1 MKRKS
6 ESLIPTGTIT
16 ALLLGLLFAA
26 THADAGATLYGVT
39 GAGGTPSAT
48 LHIIN
53 QSDASLTPILPL
65 NDNNGGQVI
74 AWNPND
80 GCMYHWTG
88 WPQANALFEKIDL
101 ETLTVTN
108 IPLSGFQTNE
118 IYGAAYNAASGNFLT
133 TDVGRSLTMV
143 TPDGQRTRIGTTPN
157 WVRGLTFRGQTLY
170 GGHNSLVPVN
180 SLFEIDPATGA
191 FLSTT
196 PVTLA
201 GYTVASFAAMAAHPD
216 TGELWAVLLVLEL
229 PKKSRLLTKLDP
241 QTGDATLVGALPDFS
256 GISSIAFVPDP
267 VTFESTAQ
275 DIANGLAADLIDN
288 SGVAQS
294 LLAKLKA
301 AAQAANDQPETAT
314 RMLIAFAL
322 ELEAQSGKHLS
333 PEMADL
339 LLKDAAALIEALGE

>member
-1 MKRKS
+1 MKLITQ
-6 ESLIPTGTIT
+6 SLIRAEYIAVLLFG
-16 ALLLGLLFAA
+16 LLLASN
-26 THADAGATLYGVT
+26 HAHAGATLYGVT

-48 LHIIN
+48 LHIID

-65 NDNNGGQVI
+65 KDNNGGQVI
-74 AWNPND
+74 AWNPDD
-80 GCMYHWTG
+80 GSMYHWTG
-88 WPQANALFEKIDL
+88 WPQSNALFEKIDL

-118 IYGAAYNAASGNFLT
+118 IYGAAYDAASGNFLT

-143 TPDGQRTRIGTTPN
+143 TPDGVRTRIGTTPN
-157 WVRGLTFRGQTLY
+157 WVRGLTFRGETLY

-180 SLFEIDPATGA
+180 SLFEIDPTTGE

-201 GYTVASFAAMAAHPD
+201 GYTVASFAAMATHPD

-241 QTGDATLVGALPDFS
+241 QTGVATLVGALPDFS

-275 DIANGLAADLIDN
+275 DIANGLAAELIDN
-288 SGVAQS
+288 SGFAQS

-301 AAQAANDQPETAT
+301 AAEVAKDDPETAT
-314 RMLIAFAL
+314 RMLFAFAL

-339 LLKDAAALIEALGE
+339 LLKDAAALVEALAE

>member
-1 MKRKS
+1 MKRNS
-6 ESLIPTGTIT
+6 NSFIRAARIA
-16 ALLLGLLFAA
+16 ALLPGLLLAA
-26 THADAGATLYGVT
+26 SRADAGATLYGVT
-39 GAGGTPSAT
+39 GRGGTPSAT
-48 LHIIN
+48 LHIID
-53 QSDASLTPILPL
+53 QSDASLTPVLPL

-74 AWNPND
+74 AWNPDD
-80 GCMYHWTG
+80 GYMYHWTG

-118 IYGAAYNAASGNFLT
+118 IYGAAWDAATGNFLT
-133 TDVGRSLTMV
+133 TDVSFNLAMV
-143 TPDGQRTRIGTTPN
+143 TPDGERTFIGKTAN
-157 WVRGLTFRGQTLY
+157 WVRGLTFRGETLY
-170 GGHNSLVPVN
+170 GGRNSLVPVN
-180 SLFEIDPATGA
+180 SLFEIDPATGE
-191 FLSTT
+191 FLTTT

-241 QTGDATLVGALPDFS
+241 ETGVATLVGALPEFS
-256 GISSIAFVPDP
+256 GISSIVFVPDP

-275 DIANGLAADLIDN
+275 DIANGLAAELIDN

-301 AAQAANDQPETAT
+301 AAQVANDDPEAAA

-333 PEMADL
+333 SEMAEL
-339 LLKDAAALIEALGE
+339 LLKDAAALIEALAD